1 MKTECTNCGQRYEID
16 DKYAGELIECEKCG
30 EAFTAKPVNPEFT
43 GENQKVQPSQ
53 KAIEMP
59 EQPVKPDVQRCRYC
73 NAEIPV
79 GVKKCRF
86 CGAWIVVNVPMV
98 QFFATGL
105 FFISLALVLL
115 LIFSDAMMYFYT
127 AFEPVHNYIEG
138 VDYNSFMAEYRGV
151 TYFIVNSVFPSL
163 SFLAILSFLFS
174 VPVVRYAK
182 KNQIPV
188 FNRCIRVMAVNL
200 FCITLISCIISGFIV
215 FVRSGLTQNYIK
227 YIEARKLLEQRV
239 EAARKIAELTEEIE
253 QKRALAERKREVSE
267 RKKIALKAKEQIETK
282 LRLINDFLELQRKAR
297 IKNLTPEEILRQK
310 QLLRQ
315 ALESEET
322 LQVFPINE
330 KTGKLESDDA
340 YFMIK
345 ELETDLSGKVSQIQE
360 IIDSADN
367 LLNEL
372 EIKQRNNE
380 TLNVIR

>member
-1 MKTECTNCGQRYEID
+1 MKTECTNCGQCYEID
-16 DKYAGELIECEKCG
+16 DQYAGELIECEKCG

-43 GENQKVQPSQ
+43 GENQEVQPSQ

-59 EQPVKPDVQRCRYC
+59 GQPVKPDVQRCRYC

-86 CGAWIVVNVPMV
+86 CGAWIAANIPMIH
-98 QFFATGL
+98 FFATGL
-105 FFISLALVLL
+105 FLISLVLVLL
-115 LIFSDAMMYFYT
+115 LIFSDAIMFFYT
-127 AFEPVHNYIEG
+127 VLEPEHNYIEG
-138 VDYNSFMAEYRGV
+138 VDYNSFITEYRGV
-151 TYFIVNSVFPSL
+151 PYFIANNVFFSL
-163 SFLAILSFLFS
+163 SFLTILSFLFS

-188 FNRCIRVMAVNL
+188 FNRCIRVITINL
-200 FCITLISCIISGFIV
+200 FCITLISCIISGFII
-215 FVRSGLTQNYIK
+215 FVRSELTQNYIK

-239 EAARKIAELTEEIE
+239 EAARKISELTGEIE
-253 QKRALAERKREVSE
+253 QKRALVE
-267 RKKIALKAKEQIETK
+267 RKKNALKAKEQIETK
-282 LRLINDFLELQRKAR
+282 FRPINEFMKLQRKAR
-297 IKNLTPEEILRQK
+297 IENLTSEEILRQK
-310 QLLRQ
+310 QLLKQ
-315 ALESEET
+315 VFESEET
-322 LQVFPINE
+322 LQILPINE

-345 ELETDLSGKVSQIQE
+345 ELETDLSGKMSQIQE

-367 LLNEL
+367 QLNEL